1 MLLLS
6 PFHSVCLTSVSP
18 LFHHLVFHTAR
29 HIEAID
35 VHRCLSCRHGSG
47 ILLEGSRVSA
57 PRLFCLAPPSHLVKF
72 WPCAV
77 VSRMTRS
84 GLGTQAALSLRLIAP
99 LDIPFLIVV
108 FCSCFWVCRF
118 FRVFWLLFFCF
129 FLVAVFCFLSWNGAI
144 YTCTT
149 NQVAFHSIGSTSSN

>member
-35 VHRCLSCRHGSG
+35 VHWCLSCRHGFVMRSP
-47 ILLEGSRVSA
+47 GSRLGGSRISA
-57 PRLFCLAPPSHLVKF
+57 PRLFCLAPPGHLVKF

-77 VSRMTRS
+77 VSFDLVCGRRNSKRMETVF
-84 GLGTQAALSLRLIAP
+84 GTNLTLKHRDVP
-99 LDIPFLIVV
+99 HT
-108 FCSCFWVCRF
+108 
-118 FRVFWLLFFCF
+118 WLKVKPCEP
-129 FLVAVFCFLSWNGAI
+129 VKS
-144 YTCTT
+144 
-149 NQVAFHSIGSTSSN
+149 